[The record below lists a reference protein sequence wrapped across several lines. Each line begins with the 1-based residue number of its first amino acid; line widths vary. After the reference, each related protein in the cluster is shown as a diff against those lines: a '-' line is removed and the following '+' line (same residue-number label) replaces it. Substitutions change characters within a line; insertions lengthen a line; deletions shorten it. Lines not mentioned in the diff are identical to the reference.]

1 MRVCM
6 CVCVCVCV
14 RARVCVCVCVCV
26 HMCACGV
33 CVCVCVDQ
41 TSQSC
46 VCFLPN
52 EGLCE
57 GASGSRWDRARR
69 GHFKG
74 GRNDGLSRSR
84 RRFSLRRVSRPLPRI
99 LITNHRNMIQCK
111 ENAKRI
117 KCPCSFPLSI
127 SLWINPP
134 TSQISH
140 VAGLLYKAP

>member
-1 MRVCM
+1 MPA
-6 CVCVCVCV
+6 CVCVCV
-14 RARVCVCVCVCV
+14 RVCLCACMRVCVCVCVHV
-26 HMCACGV
+26 RA
-33 CVCVCVDQ
+33 CVCVRVCRPDLQ
-41 TSQSC
+41 TC

-84 RRFSLRRVSRPLPRI
+84 RRFSLGRVSHPLPRI
-99 LITNHRNMIQCK
+99 LITNHRNMIGCK

-117 KCPCSFPLSI
+117 KCPPSFPLSI
-127 SLWINPP
+127 SLWIYPPRRHRLAACRAFCTNP
-134 TSQISH
+134 
-140 VAGLLYKAP
+140 L